1 MPLVLHNATAASRRA
16 GFKYLGYSVFG
27 AGMALAA
34 GRRLCAARLGRKRLW
49 RPVPP
54 RAFGGR
60 LLPPAHIKE
69 RSAPFYLYSCRS
81 LWHAFSIEG
90 RCEQS
95 LIETLTFL

>member
-1 MPLVLHNATAASRRA
+1 MKKKLACYNLYKPA
-16 GFKYLGYSVFG
+16 GKR

-34 GRRLCAARLGRKRLW
+34 AAALRGPAWKKKALAACAAARFWRKTSSARAYQ
-49 RPVPP
+49 
-54 RAFGGR
+54 RAFGSF
-60 LLPPAHIKE
+60 LSIFVP
-69 RSAPFYLYSCRS
+69 S